1 MARPPTVSKSAVK
14 SEVATF
20 RVDLARAEDLYRK
33 LVLNGYTA
41 IGNHQVERLA
51 VPDARDVAQFIFFEV
66 AAQFE
71 DFAKTMFQMEV
82 RAKLRV
88 TAKRSGFVMGDL
100 DNGLNNKLGWG
111 SPKLLRERGGN
122 LFGPNSFFG
131 NLINKVGEPA
141 YKTLMSA
148 HAVRNRIAHSGGT
161 AQERFVRLLESDGIA
176 PAERQG
182 LSVGRYLRE
191 YPAGSMIND
200 RHFNRF
206 LAAYESFAAAAEA
219 ELP

>member
-1 MARPPTVSKSAVK
+1 MARPPTVSKNAVT
-14 SEVATF
+14 SEVALF
-20 RVDLARAEDLYRK
+20 RVDLNRASDLYRK
-33 LVLNGYTA
+33 LVLHGYTA

-51 VPDARDVAQFIFFEV
+51 VPDTRDVAQFIFFEV

-88 TAKRSGFVMGDL
+88 TVKRSSFVMGDL

-111 SPKLLRERGGN
+111 NPKLLRERGHN
-122 LFGPNSFFG
+122 LFGPRSFFG
-131 NLINKVGEPA
+131 DLVNHVGENS

-148 HAVRNRIAHSGGT
+148 HTVRNRIAHSGGT
-161 AQERFVRLLESDGIA
+161 AQERFVKLLESDGIA

-182 LSVGRYLRE
+182 MSVGRYLRE
-191 YPAGSMIND
+191 YPAGAAGHD
-200 RHFNRF
+200 KHFNRF
-206 LAAYESFAAAAEA
+206 LAAYEVFAASAEA
-219 ELP
+219 SLP